1 MNDNLAHLENEQQ
14 PPPGEGQ
21 DYAQQQQTNNNA
33 SGATTVPPAA
43 ASSTGMAS
51 QYYPLPP
58 PLDGDNTTNFHQEK
72 TTTAQGWS
80 SQEGLPPSAVVEQ
93 FGPTAAATATT
104 TVVEYNNDAET
115 HEFLDIP
122 VGNNENDGVDINSL
136 HPPPMMHLPEQ
147 HDELVQQPQQ
157 QHPNEGSSSPT
168 RQPLLEG
175 AMMPSLGDHH
185 QQQMP
190 SYDFNGNND
199 DPNSRKRAYH
209 GFASS
214 EGVPEAEQRQQ
225 ELQHSPPPPNL
236 PPVTLP
242 PPPPNHQYPQDNRHS
257 YHHYPPHQH
266 HDQPEQQQLHH
277 PLQNQEQ
284 AMNDPNYV
292 HEQQPQPPPPPPIPH
307 HSSYK
312 SHPPPH
318 YPPHQPQTQHPHYH
332 PHQYYPSYHHQ
343 HQPPPSNHRLGYN
356 TDRPTYLF
364 SLPTTDSQSLSDRQ
378 CYIRSTFIELFLA
391 TAEDVSSRPAKG
403 SQRIHLNQVG
413 IRCAYCVDNN
423 KDAKQKLLQELQ
435 HPRVERAVCFPQ
447 SISRIYQTVADMQR
461 RHFEK
466 CARIPVQV
474 MGTYKSLKST
484 RPRGKGKPQGY
495 WESSAREIGLVDSD
509 MGIRVVKDGEG
520 RMVERF
526 LLQRKKVEEY
536 GGGGVAAGGAVA
548 NDSTTDAA
556 QVRAGDY
563 DKKPSA
569 AKRQK
574 TSSGTQVLQSP
585 KKQPQTNGGQRK
597 TISVVVNKIV
607 EPPPVSSYSD
617 AHLLASMRDRA
628 SPPVVDTAGMINGPD
643 NSHDVHPQLNEE
655 EPMVQHGTAMVENN
669 IHEMHRHQQQQ
680 QIPGTY
686 NQDECILGEEL
697 TQDLSGGLNMNQDA
711 ERSDID
717 LQEDGANIGTVP
729 STENECDYKAVEGV

>member
-1 MNDNLAHLENEQQ
+1 M
-14 PPPGEGQ
+14 
-21 DYAQQQQTNNNA
+21 T
-33 SGATTVPPAA
+33 
-43 ASSTGMAS
+43 S
-51 QYYPLPP
+51 QYPLPP
-58 PLDGDNTTNFHQEK
+58 PLDGDNNTSSFHQEE
-72 TTTAQGWS
+72 TTAQQGWS

-93 FGPTAAATATT
+93 FGSTATTTATATT
-104 TVVEYNNDAET
+104 VVDYNNDAET

-122 VGNNENDGVDINSL
+122 VGNNENGVDINSL

-157 QHPNEGSSSPT
+157 QHPNEGLSSPH
-168 RQPLLEG
+168 QPVMEG
-175 AMMPSLGDHH
+175 AMMPSLGD
-185 QQQMP
+185 QQQQQQQQQQIP
-190 SYDFNGNND
+190 YDFNGNNN
-199 DPNSRKRAYH
+199 DPNSRKRAFH

-214 EGVPEAEQRQQ
+214 EGVPEAEQNQQ

-242 PPPPNHQYPQDNRHS
+242 PPPPNHHQYPQDNHHPS
-257 YHHYPPHQH
+257 HHYPPHQH
-266 HDQPEQQQLHH
+266 HHQPEQQQLHH

-284 AMNDPNYV
+284 AMNNPNYV
-292 HEQQPQPPPPPPIPH
+292 HEQQHQPPPIPH
-307 HSSYK
+307 HSSYN

-332 PHQYYPSYHHQ
+332 PHQYYPSYHQ
-343 HQPPPSNHRLGYN
+343 HQPQPPSNHRLGYN

-509 MGIRVVKDGEG
+509 MGIRV
-520 RMVERF
+520 
-526 LLQRKKVEEY
+526 
-536 GGGGVAAGGAVA
+536 
-548 NDSTTDAA
+548 
-556 QVRAGDY
+556 
-563 DKKPSA
+563 
-569 AKRQK
+569 
-574 TSSGTQVLQSP
+574 
-585 KKQPQTNGGQRK
+585 
-597 TISVVVNKIV
+597 
-607 EPPPVSSYSD
+607 
-617 AHLLASMRDRA
+617 
-628 SPPVVDTAGMINGPD
+628 
-643 NSHDVHPQLNEE
+643 
-655 EPMVQHGTAMVENN
+655 
-669 IHEMHRHQQQQ
+669 
-680 QIPGTY
+680 
-686 NQDECILGEEL
+686 
-697 TQDLSGGLNMNQDA
+697 
-711 ERSDID
+711 
-717 LQEDGANIGTVP
+717 
-729 STENECDYKAVEGV
+729 